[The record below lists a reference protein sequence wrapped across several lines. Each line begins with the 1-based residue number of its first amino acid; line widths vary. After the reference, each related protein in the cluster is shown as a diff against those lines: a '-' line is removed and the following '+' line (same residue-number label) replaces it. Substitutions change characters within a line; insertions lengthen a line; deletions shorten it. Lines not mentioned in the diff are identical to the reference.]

1 MHLIIRDCTGI
12 NLDSI
17 SILKK
22 ENMDMLDSKAKA
34 MIEQLYDE
42 KINNPLKAEEE
53 CSLFLLRQ
61 GIQPNLEATLSHTLG
76 YLQGVIEGFY
86 LAKYGKHTNYIEKR
100 ELEKI
105 LKSRVGDL
113 RQAFVRTRIQ

>member
-1 MHLIIRDCTGI
+1 
-12 NLDSI
+12 
-17 SILKK
+17 
-22 ENMDMLDSKAKA
+22 MLDREARL
-34 MIEQLYDE
+34 IVEQLYNE

-86 LAKYGKHTNYIEKR
+86 LLKYGKHSNYVEKR

-105 LKSRVGDL
+105 LKKRVGDL
-113 RQAFVRTRIQ
+113 RQAYVRTRIQ

>member
-1 MHLIIRDCTGI
+1 
-12 NLDSI
+12 
-17 SILKK
+17 
-22 ENMDMLDSKAKA
+22 MLDREAKS
-34 MIEQLYDE
+34 IVEQLYDE

-76 YLQGVIEGFY
+76 YLQGVVEGLY
-86 LAKYGKHTNYIEKR
+86 LFKYGKPTNYVEKR

-105 LKSRVGDL
+105 LKKRVGDL

>member
-1 MHLIIRDCTGI
+1 
-12 NLDSI
+12 
-17 SILKK
+17 
-22 ENMDMLDSKAKA
+22 MLDREARL
-34 MIEQLYDE
+34 IVEQLYDE

-61 GIQPNLEATLSHTLG
+61 GIQPNLEAIVSHTLG

-86 LAKYGKHTNYIEKR
+86 LVKYGKHTNYVEKR
-100 ELEKI
+100 ELEKM

>member
-1 MHLIIRDCTGI
+1 
-12 NLDSI
+12 
-17 SILKK
+17 
-22 ENMDMLDSKAKA
+22 MLDREARL
-34 MIEQLYDE
+34 IVEQLYDE

-76 YLQGVIEGFY
+76 YLQGVVEGFY
-86 LAKYGKHTNYIEKR
+86 LTKYGKHTNYIEKR

-105 LKSRVGDL
+105 LKKKVGDL
-113 RQAFVRTRIQ
+113 RQAFVHARIQ